1 MRDSMKNHSHSSS
14 HLTKT
19 GGGKGKRTFCK
30 KTLVLAVSSAL
41 AVIASPSLL
50 NAQSVSGPASNSVI
64 QWQATTADGDRTIHI
79 QYPDGTRYYQYN
91 YTGTPSFT
99 GRQDSLTGN
108 VSGDFKGSDFTNA
121 DPNATAVSYTHLDV
135 YKRQCFWRSGTACW
149 GVAGLPAR
157 QDKCLLLRWNGWI

>member
-1 MRDSMKNHSHSSS
+1 MKNHSHSSS

-108 VSGDFKGSDFTNA
+108 VSVFSSKS
-121 DPNATAVSYTHLDV
+121 
-135 YKRQCFWRSGTACW
+135 KRLF
-149 GVAGLPAR
+149 
-157 QDKCLLLRWNGWI
+157 I

>member
-1 MRDSMKNHSHSSS
+1 MKNHSHSSS

-91 YTGTPSFT
+91 YFLYGFRLWAP
-99 GRQDSLTGN
+99 
-108 VSGDFKGSDFTNA
+108 
-121 DPNATAVSYTHLDV
+121 
-135 YKRQCFWRSGTACW
+135 
-149 GVAGLPAR
+149 
-157 QDKCLLLRWNGWI
+157 LLLRETLPELDKHLISNDVS